1 MIYVGYSISLKR
13 NMLIQSEGA
22 SENEGFR
29 LYNTEEGSILEVDDI
44 VWRNQPDPSVVYSEQ
59 LRESDIYS

>member
-13 NMLIQSEGA
+13 NVLIQSEGA

-29 LYNTEEGSILEVDDI
+29 LYNTGKGSILEVDDI